1 MKKWPIFG
9 RKWPISD
16 RFLAWGGS
24 NGISNDVF
32 SISVIKN
39 CIYNKGK
46 LISAKITAQNSEIR
60 GNFAWITF
68 FSLWTVKLLFVIFGR
83 LSYTFLKDKICNLS
97 VQPVYC
103 PFLTS
108 WLIDYESRIL
118 TQTAAKI
125 CILSFMYFSQQKAA
139 WKLISIKEN
148 PLRHHLNGNQSPKLT
163 KSEALDLI
171 LRWFLS

>member
-16 RFLAWGGS
+16 RFLARGGS

-60 GNFAWITF
+60 ENFDVRLDITLRYHFETAFTWIIVNIMKYL
-68 FSLWTVKLLFVIFGR
+68 FSCLMKVFDLGHIEWFCCCFVLVLGR
-83 LSYTFLKDKICNLS
+83 PNSRLRKT
-97 VQPVYC
+97 
-103 PFLTS
+103 
-108 WLIDYESRIL
+108 RIL
-118 TQTAAKI
+118 LQERW
-125 CILSFMYFSQQKAA
+125 LVESLFSYWNVSYFRSTSGSA
-139 WKLISIKEN
+139 
-148 PLRHHLNGNQSPKLT
+148 
-163 KSEALDLI
+163 
-171 LRWFLS
+171 